1 MMTRIRNSR
10 KGCVKFNV
18 QAGFSHV
25 HMSQMCQ
32 CLKLN
37 SLSWF
42 YESVNDVICKS
53 MKLSWIGKWKSQ
65 NSIEIQL
72 QKGVG
77 PIVPQLRSI
86 NCSSRLR
93 LWGRPNLGAT
103 LWPEILTFSNF
114 EAFLSEFYALKLLPG
129 DFTISNLRITFFG
142 ILDQNSFEKNPS
154 CFWITVLNCSHS
166 SSSVVA
172 KHSEQEQTNLFK
184 NVVVNLHSTLK

>member
-103 LWPEILTFSNF
+103 LWPEILTFLNF
-114 EAFLSEFYALKLLPG
+114 EAFLSEFYAQNFCPEILPFLTRELPFFWYIG
-129 DFTISNLRITFFG
+129 PKFTWIDKWKSITF
-142 ILDQNSFEKNPS
+142 LDNNSQLQP
-154 CFWITVLNCSHS
+154 
-166 SSSVVA
+166 
-172 KHSEQEQTNLFK
+172 
-184 NVVVNLHSTLK
+184 